1 MLALQVIAEAR
12 KQRPGKPLAHA
23 DSFEPVVFVVVSLQD
38 DVCSPIPVHIGEVDR
53 GPLRHR
59 GHIHVRLPE
68 WHLSQHAHMRALVDN
83 DDDLAEFHIGT
94 NWALVIRRS
103 Q

>member
-1 MLALQVIAEAR
+1 
-12 KQRPGKPLAHA
+12 
-23 DSFEPVVFVVVSLQD
+23 
-38 DVCSPIPVHIGEVDR
+38 
-53 GPLRHR
+53 
-59 GHIHVRLPE
+59 
-68 WHLSQHAHMRALVDN
+68 MRALVDN